1 MARTT
6 TAPMTDRGRRGRG
19 LVGLALVPLTA
30 GLFGAGVVW
39 ADAHDPTAPS
49 SAAAPPAPV
58 PTVPAEGSVRT
69 VTRTI
74 STAEAP
80 RRIAVRRGALLE
92 LEVVGDV
99 LDSVELLDEVSPIA
113 PESPARFDIYADR
126 PGEYPIELV
135 DEGKR
140 IGTLVVR
147 P

>member
-1 MARTT
+1 ML
-6 TAPMTDRGRRGRG
+6 GRRFII
-19 LVGLALVPLTA
+19 LVAVLMGLTA
-30 GLFGAGVVW
+30 LAASLAPRQPVPRDQR
-39 ADAHDPTAPS
+39 AAEPT
-49 SAAAPPAPV
+49 PV

-113 PESPARFDIYADR
+113 PQSPARFDIYADR

>member
-1 MARTT
+1 
-6 TAPMTDRGRRGRG
+6 
-19 LVGLALVPLTA
+19 
-30 GLFGAGVVW
+30 
-39 ADAHDPTAPS
+39 
-49 SAAAPPAPV
+49 
-58 PTVPAEGSVRT
+58 
-69 VTRTI
+69 
-74 STAEAP
+74 
-80 RRIAVRRGALLE
+80 
-92 LEVVGDV
+92 VVGDV